1 MKIVEF
7 FGLPKTGKSL
17 IKSLIISR
25 MNGYKSLSYRLI
37 IAKFLYEKKKI
48 SYFEFIF
55 LNHLEYCRER
65 THYNNFF
72 VHCEIFFKNVFFKIL
87 PINKIKVEKEIKLLV
102 KKTEKQ
108 NKKFFYYLETLSSK
122 NKKNLN
128 KTIFWIKEE
137 MTGLKLYEKYKDL
150 YFCINSEGIIQRILS
165 LIVRIKLKKSEIN
178 KILNFCPN
186 LDLIVIL
193 RNQKLEKKNIK
204 KFLISKK
211 SSVQITN
218 FEQNYYYSINQ
229 IKKKFSNY
237 KIVNINFKNH
247 KKISNILKNE
257 VLR

>member
-1 MKIVEF
+1 
-7 FGLPKTGKSL
+7 
-17 IKSLIISR
+17 
-25 MNGYKSLSYRLI
+25 
-37 IAKFLYEKKKI
+37 
-48 SYFEFIF
+48 
-55 LNHLEYCRER
+55 
-65 THYNNFF
+65 
-72 VHCEIFFKNVFFKIL
+72 
-87 PINKIKVEKEIKLLV
+87 
-102 KKTEKQ
+102 
-108 NKKFFYYLETLSSK
+108 
-122 NKKNLN
+122 
-128 KTIFWIKEE
+128 
-137 MTGLKLYEKYKDL
+137 
-150 YFCINSEGIIQRILS
+150 CINSEGIIQRILS
-165 LIVRIKLKKSEIN
+165 LIARIKLKKSEIN